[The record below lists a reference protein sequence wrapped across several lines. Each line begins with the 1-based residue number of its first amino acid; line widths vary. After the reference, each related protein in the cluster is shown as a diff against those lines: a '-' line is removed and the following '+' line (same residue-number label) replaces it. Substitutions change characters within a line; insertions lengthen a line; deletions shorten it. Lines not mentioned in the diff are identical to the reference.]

1 MSKKSAAK
9 KAVNPALYDLIRR
22 PIITEKATMASE
34 FGKVV
39 FQVSDCATKQTV
51 KEAVEALFD
60 VKVTKVNTINLKGKT
75 KRFRGME
82 GKRSGYKKA
91 VVTLAEGQTI
101 DAMAGVK

>member
-1 MSKKSAAK
+1 MSKKSTAK
-9 KAVNPALYDLIRR
+9 KAVNPALYELIRR

-51 KEAVEALFD
+51 KEAIETLFD
-60 VKVTKVNTINLKGKT
+60 VKVTKVNTINLKGKI

-82 GKRSGYKKA
+82 GKRNGYKKA
-91 VVTLAEGQTI
+91 IVTLAEGQTI